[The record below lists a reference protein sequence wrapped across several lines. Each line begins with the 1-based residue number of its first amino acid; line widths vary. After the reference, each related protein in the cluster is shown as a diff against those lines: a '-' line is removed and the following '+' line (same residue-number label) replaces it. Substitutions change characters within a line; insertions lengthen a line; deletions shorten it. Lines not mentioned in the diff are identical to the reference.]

1 MTKKVFVVTDSDLGW
16 DNVVGVF
23 DASLF
28 TREQLEKV
36 FNSPSNY
43 VDERTIESSLDGW
56 DICTVE
62 DEDKDED

>member
-1 MTKKVFVVTDSDLGW
+1 MSKKVFVVTDSDLGW

-36 FNSPSNY
+36 FNSPRAY
-43 VDERTIESSLDGW
+43 IDERTVKTNPEDW
-56 DICTVE
+56 EV
-62 DEDKDED
+62 DED